1 MSDFRFG
8 VSPVNYP
15 DPEPVRIV
23 FIVSE
28 GKPFEMLTNM
38 ATFFKLTYYS

>member
-15 DPEPVRIV
+15 DPDLDPVTCSCCPYLYFGLAI
-23 FIVSE
+23 
-28 GKPFEMLTNM
+28 MLVTHFVN
-38 ATFFKLTYYS
+38 FR